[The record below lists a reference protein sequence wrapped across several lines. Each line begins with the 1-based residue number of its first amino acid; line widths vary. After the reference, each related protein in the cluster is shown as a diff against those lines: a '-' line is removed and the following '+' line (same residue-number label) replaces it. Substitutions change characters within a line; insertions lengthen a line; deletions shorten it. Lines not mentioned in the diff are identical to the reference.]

1 MSLRGKI
8 HGKTGLGGHRIG
20 APGQIALSVKSE
32 LKILSVENICI
43 QIIYEIRPN

>member
-1 MSLRGKI
+1 MAKPDWEAIESV
-8 HGKTGLGGHRIG
+8 
-20 APGQIALSVKSE
+20 PGQIALSVKSE